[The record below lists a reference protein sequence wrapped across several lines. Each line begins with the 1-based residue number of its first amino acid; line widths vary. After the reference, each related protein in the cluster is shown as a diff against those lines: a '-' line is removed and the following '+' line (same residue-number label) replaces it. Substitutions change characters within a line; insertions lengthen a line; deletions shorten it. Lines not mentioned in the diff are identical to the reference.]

1 MIKFLITLTLVAG
14 LILAVGFWGIEAVP
28 GDFYRTIIFLFVC
41 TVGLYRFLLKTKQ
54 QRPDYFVQLYLLTLA
69 IKLMAY
75 GVYVFIVIRS
85 QPEQAVLNVISFM
98 AVYFIFTAIEIT
110 FLYRQVNR

>member
-1 MIKFLITLTLVAG
+1 MRKFLITLTLVAG
-14 LILAVGFWGIEAVP
+14 LFLAVGFWGIEVVP
-28 GDFYRTIIFLFVC
+28 GYFYRTIIFLFVC

-54 QRPDYFVQLYLLTLA
+54 ERPDYFVQLYLLTLA

-85 QPEQAVLNVISFM
+85 QPGQVVPNIVFFLV
-98 AVYFIFTAIEIT
+98 VYFIFTAIEIT